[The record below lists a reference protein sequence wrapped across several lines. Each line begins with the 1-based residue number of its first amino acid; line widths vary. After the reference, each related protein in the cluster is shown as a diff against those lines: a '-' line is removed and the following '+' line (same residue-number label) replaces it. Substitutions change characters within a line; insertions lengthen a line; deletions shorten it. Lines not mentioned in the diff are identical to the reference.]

1 MPELNQLLLQ
11 EIIKELHELNK
22 TLTGIRVD
30 LEEIESSISGLKKY

>member
-1 MPELNQLLLQ
+1 MPELNQILIQ

-30 LEEIESSISGLKKY
+30 LEEIEQAVRRDH